1 MARGARHRQPPC
13 RERPICATPVTDA
26 RRARADHSGG
36 NTRSAPIASG
46 EEEGGPKGRPTTKR
60 ASDRGARDEY
70 DARVIRGPVPRAS
83 TSPAA
88 ANWADR
94 RTERLPV
101 ESKCFSGAEVR
112 MESLQSVCW
121 REAVHYAH
129 FNGWSAFKLL
139 TRVFGGVDVT
149 LYDTPIHQEVKIDKF
164 R

>member
-1 MARGARHRQPPC
+1 MQGAPDLR
-13 RERPICATPVTDA
+13 DA
-26 RRARADHSGG
+26 GDGRAEHSGG
-36 NTRSAPIASG
+36 TRSAPIGSG

-60 ASDRGARDEY
+60 ERSRRATST
-70 DARVIRGPVPRAS
+70 ARVIRGPVPRAS

-88 ANWADR
+88 ANRADR
-94 RTERLPV
+94 RTEGLPV